1 MSAEGRIRK
10 RIPKSC
16 KRCHRRKQ
24 RCVGYPTCTGCE
36 SAKQPC
42 LRSESVPSWHHAM
55 SKGALVHRIEVLEAQ
70 LAAALE
76 QIPPDSDAPQ
86 EQISTGAKSQH
97 RDSRAGVVS
106 MMAMSHEGS
115 ENLAYLGPSS
125 GMSIAEDLGRLV
137 QNAVWLRSIPI
148 NGSHL
153 QALPCERTAASTT
166 LPSDAVGI
174 RLLNAYFKDMHT
186 RLPFLDRS
194 ELMQLH
200 ATVQK
205 PQSDV
210 TSEAARFKLFMV
222 YAIGAAILQMTETYD
237 STPPSAFVATA
248 LQLEP
253 SLGESQSYT
262 NLEALMLLVLY
273 HMRTSSATRV
283 WYLIGLAMRICIDLG
298 LHRESQYRRMRP
310 YEGQVR
316 RRLFWS
322 VYLVERY
329 VAWSLGRPFSVP
341 EDEIDVHAPADLDDS
356 CTSDQLIEEA
366 LRNSVAPR
374 EPARGRSL
382 RRFIALTRLQRI
394 MSQIHTRIYRTDK
407 STATL
412 VPETTPLMAALEEFE
427 RSLPQMAPDEDDFV
441 HMHWN
446 NAIRMLVQRFIGI
459 LLPRD
464 PLIEKCL
471 YASGQMCQCFK
482 RLRQRDSSGYSFLLV
497 NSLYMAGLTI
507 CLCLFRAPQLW
518 TVAVSND
525 LRACSSAL
533 FVMAERNSSLKKY
546 RDGLEMII
554 NRVMEYV
561 NDAAKA
567 DSMPSESQTQEDAIP
582 TPHSESVSAQTELT
596 TGDSQLSAGWFDFQY
611 PLPPMGGLTGHDTYG
626 QGSVAADTPEF
637 WHTFSDMF
645 PEIWSND
652 LLSMDMSDGLNWFT
666 PE

>member
-1 MSAEGRIRK
+1 MAAEGRIRK

-55 SKGALVHRIEVLEAQ
+55 SKGALVRRIEVLEAQ
-70 LAAALE
+70 LSAALE
-76 QIPPDSDAPQ
+76 QIPPDEEAPA
-86 EQISTGAKSQH
+86 EPLSTGAKLQPH
-97 RDSRAGVVS
+97 DSRAGVVS
-106 MMAMSHEGS
+106 MMAMSQEGS
-115 ENLAYLGPSS
+115 DNLAYLGPSS

-148 NGSHL
+148 NGSHH
-153 QALPCERTAASTT
+153 QPPPDCERTAASTA
-166 LPSDAVGI
+166 LPSEAV
-174 RLLNAYFKDMHT
+174 DQM
-186 RLPFLDRS
+186 
-194 ELMQLH
+194 
-200 ATVQK
+200 
-205 PQSDV
+205 
-210 TSEAARFKLFMV
+210 SEAARFKLFMV

-237 STPPSAFVATA
+237 STPPSAFVAMA
-248 LQLEP
+248 LQLE
-253 SLGESQSYT
+253 SVLGESQSYM
-262 NLEALMLLVLY
+262 NIEALMLLVLY

-298 LHRESQYRRMRP
+298 LHRESQYQKMRP
-310 YEGQVR
+310 YEGQMR

-341 EDEIDVHAPADLDDS
+341 EEDIDVHAPADLDDS
-356 CTSDQLIEEA
+356 CTSDELVEQA
-366 LRNSVAPR
+366 LQGSVAPR
-374 EPARGRSL
+374 EPARGRKL
-382 RRFIALTRLQRI
+382 RRFIALAQLQRI
-394 MSQIHTRIYRTDK
+394 MSQIHTRVYRTDK
-407 STATL
+407 NIATL
-412 VPETTPLMAALEEFE
+412 VPETTPLLAALEEFE
-427 RSLPQMAPDEDDFV
+427 ISLPAMAPEEDDFV

-446 NAIRMLVQRFIGI
+446 NAIRMLIQRFVGV
-459 LLPRD
+459 LPRGD

-533 FVMAERNSSLKKY
+533 FVMAERNPSLKKY

-554 NRVMEYV
+554 NRVMESV

-567 DSMPSESQTQEDAIP
+567 DPMLSDSHTEDVIP
-582 TPHSESVSAQTELT
+582 TPHSESVSAQTDVT
-596 TGDSQLSAGWFDFQY
+596 TGNSHFSAGWLDFQY
-611 PLPPMGGLTGHDTYG
+611 PLPPMGGLTGHDPYG
-626 QGSVAADTPEF
+626 QGSAAGDTPDI
-637 WHTFSDMF
+637 WHTFSEMF

>member
-55 SKGALVHRIEVLEAQ
+55 SKGALVRRIEVLEAQ
-70 LAAALE
+70 LSAALE
-76 QIPPDSDAPQ
+76 QIPPDEEAPA
-86 EQISTGAKSQH
+86 EPLSTGAKLQPH
-97 RDSRAGVVS
+97 DSRAGVVS
-106 MMAMSHEGS
+106 MMAMSQEGS
-115 ENLAYLGPSS
+115 DNLAYLGPSS

-148 NGSHL
+148 NGSHH
-153 QALPCERTAASTT
+153 QPPPECERTAASTT
-166 LPSDAVGI
+166 LPSEAV
-174 RLLNAYFKDMHT
+174 DQM
-186 RLPFLDRS
+186 
-194 ELMQLH
+194 
-200 ATVQK
+200 
-205 PQSDV
+205 
-210 TSEAARFKLFMV
+210 SEAARFKLFMV

-237 STPPSAFVATA
+237 STPPSAFVAMA
-248 LQLEP
+248 LQLE
-253 SLGESQSYT
+253 SVLGESQSYM
-262 NLEALMLLVLY
+262 NIEALMLLVLY

-298 LHRESQYRRMRP
+298 LHRESQYRKMRP
-310 YEGQVR
+310 YEGQMR

-341 EDEIDVHAPADLDDS
+341 EEDIDVHAPSDLDDS
-356 CTSDQLIEEA
+356 CTSDELVEQA
-366 LRNSVAPR
+366 LQGSVAPR
-374 EPARGRSL
+374 EPAHGRKL
-382 RRFIALTRLQRI
+382 RRFIALAQLQRI
-394 MSQIHTRIYRTDK
+394 MSQIHTRVYRTDK
-407 STATL
+407 HTTTL
-412 VPETTPLMAALEEFE
+412 VPETTPLLAALEEFE
-427 RSLPQMAPDEDDFV
+427 TSLPEMAPEENDFV

-446 NAIRMLVQRFIGI
+446 NANRMLIQRFVGV
-459 LLPRD
+459 LPQRD
-464 PLIEKCL
+464 PLIERCL

-567 DSMPSESQTQEDAIP
+567 DPMPSDSHTKDVISI
-582 TPHSESVSAQTELT
+582 PHSESVSAQTDVT
-596 TGDSQLSAGWFDFQY
+596 TGDTQFSAGWFDFQY
-611 PLPPMGGLTGHDTYG
+611 PLPPMGGLTGPDLYG
-626 QGSVAADTPEF
+626 QRSATADTPDF

-666 PE
+666 PQ

>member
-1 MSAEGRIRK
+1 MAAEGRIRK

-55 SKGALVHRIEVLEAQ
+55 SKGALVRRIEVLEAQ
-70 LAAALE
+70 LSAALE
-76 QIPPDSDAPQ
+76 QIPPDEEAPA
-86 EQISTGAKSQH
+86 EPLSTGAKLQPH
-97 RDSRAGVVS
+97 DSRAGVVS
-106 MMAMSHEGS
+106 MMAMSQEGS
-115 ENLAYLGPSS
+115 DNLAYLGPSS

-137 QNAVWLRSIPI
+137 QNTVWLRSIPI
-148 NGSHL
+148 NGGHH
-153 QALPCERTAASTT
+153 QPPPDCERTAASTA
-166 LPSDAVGI
+166 LPSEAV
-174 RLLNAYFKDMHT
+174 DQM
-186 RLPFLDRS
+186 
-194 ELMQLH
+194 
-200 ATVQK
+200 
-205 PQSDV
+205 
-210 TSEAARFKLFMV
+210 SEAARFKLFMV

-237 STPPSAFVATA
+237 STPPSAFVAMA
-248 LQLEP
+248 LQLK
-253 SLGESQSYT
+253 SVLGESQSYM
-262 NLEALMLLVLY
+262 NIEALMLLVLY

-283 WYLIGLAMRICIDLG
+283 WYLIGLAMRICIDLR
-298 LHRESQYRRMRP
+298 LHRESQYQKMRP
-310 YEGQVR
+310 YEGQMR

-341 EDEIDVHAPADLDDS
+341 EEDIDVHAPADLDDS
-356 CTSDQLIEEA
+356 CTSDELVEQA
-366 LRNSVAPR
+366 LHGSVAPR
-374 EPARGRSL
+374 EPARGRKL
-382 RRFIALTRLQRI
+382 RRFIALAQLQRI
-394 MSQIHTRIYRTDK
+394 MSQIHTRVYRTDK
-407 STATL
+407 NIATL
-412 VPETTPLMAALEEFE
+412 VPETAPLLAALEDFE
-427 RSLPQMAPDEDDFV
+427 ISLPAMAPEEDDFV

-446 NAIRMLVQRFIGI
+446 NAIRMLIQRFVGV
-459 LLPRD
+459 LPRGD

-533 FVMAERNSSLKKY
+533 FVMAERNPSLKKY

-567 DSMPSESQTQEDAIP
+567 DPMPSDSHTEDVIP
-582 TPHSESVSAQTELT
+582 TPHSESVSAQTDVT
-596 TGDSQLSAGWFDFQY
+596 TGNSHFSARWLDFQY
-611 PLPPMGGLTGHDTYG
+611 PLPPMGGLTGHDPYG
-626 QGSVAADTPEF
+626 QGSAAGDTPDI

>member
-1 MSAEGRIRK
+1 MSTEGRIRK

-70 LAAALE
+70 LSAALE
-76 QIPPDSDAPQ
+76 QIPRDSDATA
-86 EQISTGAKSQH
+86 EHRSGAKLQPH
-97 RDSRAGVVS
+97 DSRAGVVS
-106 MMAMSHEGS
+106 MMAMGHEGS
-115 ENLAYLGPSS
+115 DNLAYLGPSS

-148 NGSHL
+148 NGSHH
-153 QALPCERTAASTT
+153 QAPPDCERTAASTT
-166 LPSDAVGI
+166 LPTDAVGL

-210 TSEAARFKLFMV
+210 PSEAARFKLFMV

-237 STPPSAFVATA
+237 STQPSAFVAMA
-248 LQLEP
+248 LRLEP
-253 SLGESQSYT
+253 ALGESSQSCT
-262 NLEALMLLVLY
+262 NIEALMLLVLY

-310 YEGQVR
+310 YEGQMR

-329 VAWSLGRPFSVP
+329 VAWSLGRPFSIP
-341 EDEIDVHAPADLDDS
+341 EEEIDVHAPADLDDS
-356 CTSDQLIEEA
+356 CTSDELVEQA
-366 LRNSVAPR
+366 LQSSVASR
-374 EPARGRSL
+374 ARSL
-382 RRFIALTRLQRI
+382 RRFIALTQLQRI

-407 STATL
+407 NIAAL
-412 VPETTPLMAALEEFE
+412 VPETAPLMASLEEFE
-427 RSLPQMAPDEDDFV
+427 SSLPPMAPDEDDFV

-446 NAIRMLVQRFIGI
+446 NSIRMLVQRFVGI
-459 LLPRD
+459 LPRGD
-464 PLIEKCL
+464 PLIERCL

-533 FVMAERNSSLKKY
+533 FVMAERNASLKKY

-561 NDAAKA
+561 NDAKA
-567 DSMPSESQTQEDAIP
+567 DSMPSERHTQEDVIP
-582 TPHSESVSAQTELT
+582 TPHSESVSGQTDV
-596 TGDSQLSAGWFDFQY
+596 TGESQFSAGWFDFQY

-626 QGSVAADTPEF
+626 QGLADTPEF

-652 LLSMDMSDGLNWFT
+652 LLSMDMTDGLNWF
-666 PE
+666 PDDNN

>member
-55 SKGALVHRIEVLEAQ
+55 SKGALVRRIEVLEAQ
-70 LAAALE
+70 LSAALE
-76 QIPPDSDAPQ
+76 QISPDEDAPA
-86 EQISTGAKSQH
+86 EQLSTGAKLQPNE
-97 RDSRAGVVS
+97 SRAGVVS

-115 ENLAYLGPSS
+115 DNLAYLGPSS

-137 QNAVWLRSIPI
+137 QNAVWLKSIPI
-148 NGSHL
+148 NGSHH
-153 QALPCERTAASTT
+153 QPPPDCERTAASTA
-166 LPSDAVGI
+166 LPSEAVGL

-186 RLPFLDRS
+186 RLPFLDRA

-200 ATVQK
+200 ATVRK
-205 PQSDV
+205 SPSEDA
-210 TSEAARFKLFMV
+210 SEAARFKLFMV

-237 STPPSAFVATA
+237 STPPSAFVAMA
-248 LQLEP
+248 LQLD
-253 SLGESQSYT
+253 SVLGESQSYM
-262 NLEALMLLVLY
+262 NIEALMLLVLY

-298 LHRESQYRRMRP
+298 LHRESQYRKMRP
-310 YEGQVR
+310 YEGQMR

-341 EDEIDVHAPADLDDS
+341 EEDIDVHAPADLDDS
-356 CTSDQLIEEA
+356 CTSDELVEQA
-366 LRNSVAPR
+366 LQGSVAPR
-374 EPARGRSL
+374 EPAHGRKL
-382 RRFIALTRLQRI
+382 RRFIALAQLQRI
-394 MSQIHTRIYRTDK
+394 MSQIHTRVYRTDK
-407 STATL
+407 HTTTL
-412 VPETTPLMAALEEFE
+412 VPETTPLLSTLEEFE
-427 RSLPQMAPDEDDFV
+427 TSLPEMAPEEDDFV

-446 NAIRMLVQRFIGI
+446 NAIRMLIQRFVGV
-459 LLPRD
+459 LPRRD
-464 PLIEKCL
+464 PLIERCL

-533 FVMAERNSSLKKY
+533 FVMAERNPSLKKY

-561 NDAAKA
+561 NDAAKT
-567 DSMPSESQTQEDAIP
+567 DPMPSDSHTEDVIP
-582 TPHSESVSAQTELT
+582 TPHSESVSAQTDVT
-596 TGDSQLSAGWFDFQY
+596 TGDTQFSAGWFDFQY
-611 PLPPMGGLTGHDTYG
+611 PLPPMGGLTGPDPYG
-626 QGSVAADTPEF
+626 QGSAAGETPDL

-666 PE
+666 PQ